1 MINVSTFFCTGCS
14 ACFNICPK
22 RCINMSE
29 DTEGF
34 LYPQVDTTR
43 CIDCGL
49 CEKVCPALE
58 KHNHKRSPLQI
69 YVGYN
74 IDKAVLLNSSSGGV
88 FTLLAQQIILA
99 GGVVFGAKFNDQWEV
114 VHDYTETI
122 DGLVAFQGS
131 KYVQS
136 RVGHIYCQVKSFLK
150 EGRQVL
156 FSGTPCQIAGL
167 RRFLRKSYDNLLTVD
182 FICHGV
188 PSPGIWKQYL
198 NEIIIGSH
206 DGKSKNDNTH
216 IGKISFRNK
225 RIGWKRY
232 SFFLEFIDQKNS
244 RIINEPL
251 DENDYLRGFIAN
263 LYLRPSCHHCND
275 KGWSSGSDITI
286 ADAWG
291 IWEYIPDFD
300 DDKGCS
306 IISVLTLKGEQIL
319 QALKESGMVCVHQVE
334 EDFIRKYNPAAF
346 VSAKAHKK
354 RKAFFKYIR
363 IGKNFHS
370 VINACL
376 PQPTYFDKIIWS
388 IKKRLKNYVK

>member
-1 MINVSTFFCTGCS
+1 MINIATFFCSGCS

-22 RCINMSE
+22 QCIKMLE
-29 DTEGF
+29 DAEGF
-34 LYPQVDTTR
+34 LYPQIDTTR

-58 KHNHKRSPLQI
+58 RHNHDCRPLQI

-74 IDKAVLLNSSSGGV
+74 TDRDILLNSSSGGI
-88 FTLLAQQIILA
+88 FSLLAQQIIQA

-122 DGLVAFQGS
+122 DGLVAFRGS

-136 RVGHIYCQVKSFLK
+136 RIGNAYRQTESFLK

-188 PSPGIWKQYL
+188 PSPGIWRMYL
-198 NEIIIGSH
+198 NEKIADSYDKRSQDIV
-206 DGKSKNDNTH
+206 H
-216 IGKISFRNK
+216 IGNISFRNK
-225 RIGWKRY
+225 SCGWKRF
-232 SFFLEFIDQKNS
+232 SFFLELIDQERS
-244 RIINEPL
+244 QIIIEPL
-251 DENDYLRGFIAN
+251 EKNDYLKGFLAN

-275 KGWSSGSDITI
+275 KEWNSGSDITI

-291 IWEYIPDFD
+291 IGNYMPDFD
-300 DDKGCS
+300 DDTGCS
-306 IISVLTLKGEQIL
+306 VISMLTPKGAHILKV
-319 QALKESGMVCVHQVE
+319 LKETGLVCMHQIDG
-334 EDFIRKYNPAAF
+334 DFIKTYNPAAF
-346 VSAKAHKK
+346 ISAKPHKK
-354 RKAFFKYIR
+354 RKTFFKYIR
-363 IGKNFHS
+363 AGKDFHS
-370 VINACL
+370 VINKCL
-376 PQPTYFDKIIWS
+376 PQPTYIDKVIWS